1 MESLK
6 DEGPLKS
13 ALADPPKNTASPF
26 ILVSASVLS
35 RKHDSLY
42 ISSFISEIIQHC
54 RVGTPMGIL
63 PPVRGNKPVRVV
75 YDQTGRGRSESCS
88 VHDGCIFGTNRCC
101 FARPDPLRPL
111 PTALAS
117 VGEIRITAGGGMI
130 MIDGIEG

>member
-75 YDQTGRGRSESCS
+75 YEVVANRAACMMDVFLGQTDVVLPVQILCARYRLHWRVWGR
-88 VHDGCIFGTNRCC
+88 
-101 FARPDPLRPL
+101 FASPL
-111 PTALAS
+111 
-117 VGEIRITAGGGMI
+117 GAG
-130 MIDGIEG
+130 